1 MSRTGSGKRLPD
13 ERGEVPIWLV
23 PLFYALTGTFLALT
37 AWNKCSNAESFPLE
51 SPAALPSHFCR
62 PTHLYP
68 GSPGSVSLV
77 FLSYLIPA
85 GMAFGGAVMYRKTQ
99 QRSIQWVGMGIGAV
113 LLALEI
119 WVGRGAHLGY
129 HGV

>member
-1 MSRTGSGKRLPD
+1 
-13 ERGEVPIWLV
+13 
-23 PLFYALTGTFLALT
+23 
-37 AWNKCSNAESFPLE
+37 
-51 SPAALPSHFCR
+51 
-62 PTHLYP
+62 
-68 GSPGSVSLV
+68 
-77 FLSYLIPA
+77 
-85 GMAFGGAVMYRKTQ
+85 MYRKTQ